1 MQQLIELTSEEDEP
15 SRQTEPLMIFTRSFC
30 LQCNF
35 YSLGAGLLNLKISV
49 QEFRGE
55 RGEGAYFVENAVYHS
70 LMKNQLTLGSI
81 KLGSGPTC
89 EVHCSS
95 LQCYNEHKAL
105 NSA

>member
-1 MQQLIELTSEEDEP
+1 
-15 SRQTEPLMIFTRSFC
+15 MIFTHSFC

-35 YSLGAGLLNLKISV
+35 YSLGAGLISLKISV

-55 RGEGAYFVENAVYHS
+55 RGEGAYFVENAVLYHS
-70 LMKNQLTLGSI
+70 LEKAVYIRLDQTGEWANMRGN
-81 KLGSGPTC
+81 
-89 EVHCSS
+89 S